1 MAEFVLYALA
11 GDLHWQLEG
20 GFTREQR
27 EAVADFLEFL
37 PRLLDRFFHPQIA
50 DALVRWRSLVP
61 LRRLPWPSSDGP
73 MMGLRWHAVP
83 DHLEPLELPVH
94 SEQLERLERRGGMS
108 PGFRRIFG

>member
-1 MAEFVLYALA
+1 
-11 GDLHWQLEG
+11 
-20 GFTREQR
+20 
-27 EAVADFLEFL
+27 
-37 PRLLDRFFHPQIA
+37 
-50 DALVRWRSLVP
+50 
-61 LRRLPWPSSDGP
+61 